1 MITAKIGPSNT
12 ERMISTYQ
20 DALPPVTKTHT
31 LINFIA
37 QYRPE
42 RGMSLEDRI
51 NLNTMLGHMKNTSD
65 DIRGHYGAA
74 LRDNSVILV
83 NTTRAGEIF
92 LLSKDPKNFA
102 CCTLTPVHPLFD
114 EIKTITSACSWAKDA
129 NDSSGGIVLDVLK
142 EWVIARDP
150 NKELDLSAAG
160 MKTLPELP
168 RNVQHLKIIHNRLQS
183 LSGLPPG
190 LKTLE
195 ASHTGITTIVDLP
208 ESLTSLQIFN
218 APLSHLPARLP
229 GGLLKLNIGMT
240 QLTSLPELPPNLTE
254 LDACNLNLRHLPTV
268 LPHNLKRLVIHDNC
282 LTELPVLPDGLTRL
296 TVSNNPLTKLGRLP
310 ESLIKLEAWDAQLT
324 QMENL
329 PQALTYLDL
338 SFNALTGL
346 PPFPPELRE
355 LRVAGNRLIS
365 LGTLP
370 KKLHRLAIFN
380 NPLWE
385 LPPLPKSLSILE
397 VNACQ
402 NFTPPNSTLSVL
414 KNYGDEPSSSSIDE
428 GCAP

>member
-12 ERMISTYQ
+12 WQMRSTYE
-20 DALPPVTKTHT
+20 DALTPATKTHA

-37 QYRPE
+37 HYRPE
-42 RGMSLEDRI
+42 HGVSHEDRS
-51 NLNTMLGHMKNTSD
+51 NLNTMLGHMKTCSD
-65 DIRGHYGAA
+65 GNRGHYSAA
-74 LRDNSVILV
+74 LRDNSIILV
-83 NTTRAGEIF
+83 NTTRAGEII
-92 LLSKDPKNFA
+92 LCNKDPNYFA

-114 EIKTITSACSWAKDA
+114 EIKTIASACSWAKEA
-129 NDSSGGIVLDVLK
+129 NDSSGGMVLDALK

-150 NKELDLSAAG
+150 NKELDLSATG

-168 RNVQHLKIIHNRLQS
+168 RNVQHLKIIHNRLPS
-183 LSGLPPG
+183 LSGLPQG

-195 ASHTGITTIVDLP
+195 ASHTGITRIDDLP

-218 APLSHLPARLP
+218 TPLSHLPARLP

-254 LDACNLNLRHLPTV
+254 LDACNLNLTRLPAV

-310 ESLIKLEAWDAQLT
+310 ESLIKLEAWGAQLT
-324 QMENL
+324 QIENL
-329 PQALTYLDL
+329 PQALSYLDL
-338 SFNALTGL
+338 SYNDLTGL

-355 LRVAGNRLIS
+355 LRVAGNRLTS

-370 KKLHRLAIFN
+370 EKLHRLAIFD
-380 NPLWE
+380 NPLWQ
-385 LPPLPKSLSILE
+385 LPTLPKSLSILE
-397 VNACQ
+397 VNAYQ
-402 NFTPPNSTLSVL
+402 KFTRPNITLSVL
-414 KNYGDEPSSSSIDE
+414 ENYCAEPPSSSIDE